1 MAFYASIGKKPIYL
15 RKAFPGHVANR
26 LQAALYREVIYLI
39 HQGVLSVADA
49 DVAVCYGPGLRWGVM
64 GPSLQWHLGGGE
76 GGIHHFMEHL
86 IEPLT
91 GLMKGLGNPDV
102 TPELKQTIIDGVLHE
117 AEGRSVVQLAQE
129 ENEVI
134 VELLKLRAKSTASPK
149 LTKAS

>member
-1 MAFYASIGKKPIYL
+1 M
-15 RKAFPGHVANR
+15 
-26 LQAALYREVIYLI
+26 
-39 HQGVLSVADA
+39 
-49 DVAVCYGPGLRWGVM
+49 
-64 GPSLQWHLGGGE
+64 
-76 GGIHHFMEHL
+76 
-86 IEPLT
+86 EPLT